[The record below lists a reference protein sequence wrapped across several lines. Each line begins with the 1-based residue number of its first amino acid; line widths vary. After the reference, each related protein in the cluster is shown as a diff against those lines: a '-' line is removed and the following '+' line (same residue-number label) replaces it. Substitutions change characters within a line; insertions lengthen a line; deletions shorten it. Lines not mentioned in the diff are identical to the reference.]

1 MPRTPK
7 ASAARPVT
15 QNVLRA
21 TSKSII
27 HPYSP
32 SLPDA
37 PASATAWPIK
47 DLCEA
52 YQWPGTASGAQ
63 KLDGGGIIAIIAL
76 GGGWI
81 QPDIDEFFD
90 AQGLKGLEP
99 HPTDRSVDGLTYNSK
114 CAPPSDADSEVALD
128 IQLAAAAYAVA
139 TGKAATIRVYWAQ
152 GIQGAIAAVRAATED
167 QCDVCCITWGADEQ
181 TWGEDAARAF
191 EQAAEAATA
200 AGMVIFAAS
209 GDNDSSD
216 GQPTPANVDLPA
228 SAPHV
233 IACGGTTKPKDDKK
247 KETVWNDTPGDP
259 SGRGTG
265 GGFSTI
271 FRIPAWQ
278 IGTLQAEMR
287 MVPDV
292 AANADPNVGYEIYVN
307 QSARIVGGTS
317 AAAALYTGLFASF
330 TPKLGFIIPEL
341 YKNQVC
347 FNDIQEG
354 DNGQFRALV
363 GPDACTG
370 LGSPKASRLWSVVG
384 SPLVTSQ
391 RRLRE
396 ANEEISRL
404 RAALAACSCQPPA
417 THDQSGLA
425 LRPRF
430 VPPPATATGACP
442 GGGVD
447 PGTAN
452 PGPAA
457 IRRAVLNHAAPGV
470 DQSKISDQ
478 KPLSQLMPGFTN
490 PIPSLSGDLMN
501 DFPGLHIEPEDMTS
515 NTTVGQFVSYVYC
528 CFVKGH

>member
-1 MPRTPK
+1 MVKAPSARRQ
-7 ASAARPVT
+7 ASATHSVGT
-15 QNVLRA
+15 NVLPPTNKNR
-21 TSKSII
+21 I

-32 SLPDA
+32 VQPNA
-37 PASATAWPIK
+37 GASATPWRVG
-47 DLCEA
+47 DLCKA
-52 YQWPGTASGAQ
+52 YDWPSN
-63 KLDGGGIIAIIAL
+63 LDGGGIIAIIAL
-76 GGGWI
+76 GGGWVPSDVS
-81 QPDIDEFFD
+81 QFFD
-90 AQGLKGLEP
+90 SQDLKGLAP
-99 HPTDRSVDGLTYNSK
+99 HVTDHSVDGITQNSK
-114 CAPPSDADSEVALD
+114 CNPPSDADAEVALD
-128 IQLAAAAYAVA
+128 IELAAAAYAVA

-152 GIQGAIAAVRAATED
+152 GIQGAIAGVRAATDDE
-167 QCDVCCITWGADEQ
+167 CDVCCITWGADEQ
-181 TWGEDAARAF
+181 KWGEDAAWAF

-216 GQPTPANVDLPA
+216 GGLTPANVDLPA

-233 IACGGTTKPKDDKK
+233 IACGGTTKPRNLQESEK
-247 KETVWNDTPGDP
+247 VWNDTLGDP

-317 AAAALYTGLFASF
+317 AATALYTGLFASF

-363 GPDACTG
+363 GPDACSG
-370 LGSPKASRLWSVVG
+370 LGSPKASRLWNVVG
-384 SPLVTSQ
+384 SPLVTYQ

-396 ANEEISRL
+396 KNEEISRL
-404 RAALAACSCQPPA
+404 RGNNNRIDFTGRGQLAPRDVPAISRIPCNGGSVRTLGLIPPSQPQVQRYAVQYSNWSTIPNPSASTLVADLMKLAPNDNPGYELAANVVRNVPKFQS
-417 THDQSGLA
+417 DQLS
-425 LRPRF
+425 
-430 VPPPATATGACP
+430 
-442 GGGVD
+442 VD
-447 PGTAN
+447 PNEIAQATYL
-452 PGPAA
+452 
-457 IRRAVLNHAAPGV
+457 I
-470 DQSKISDQ
+470 
-478 KPLSQLMPGFTN
+478 
-490 PIPSLSGDLMN
+490 
-501 DFPGLHIEPEDMTS
+501 
-515 NTTVGQFVSYVYC
+515 QFVWYILDCYNT
-528 CFVKGH
+528 GR